1 MKTLV
6 FECCLFSRS
15 LTEISSPTHS
25 RTADAITSGSGRL
38 FFRSVPGKA
47 RVVGSVSPYILK
59 ARIVGFK
66 IPQKKVEL
74 SANFPQFFLLRTRKI
89 SHTDLIGL
97 AWISHTAHRT
107 QRVHIGKNISVI
119 FSMINM
125 EV

>member
-1 MKTLV
+1 MGENWRQTEKTK
-6 FECCLFSRS
+6 EMDD
-15 LTEISSPTHS
+15 I
-25 RTADAITSGSGRL
+25 
-38 FFRSVPGKA
+38 GKA
-47 RVVGSVSPYILK
+47 YILK

-66 IPQKKVEL
+66 IPQKIEL
-74 SANFPQFFLLRTRKI
+74 FTNFPHFFLLRTRKI
-89 SHTDLIGL
+89 SHTDLFGL

>member
-1 MKTLV
+1 MVADMAADMEVHMGLWDLK
-6 FECCLFSRS
+6 SR
-15 LTEISSPTHS
+15 
-25 RTADAITSGSGRL
+25 
-38 FFRSVPGKA
+38 K
-47 RVVGSVSPYILK
+47 
-59 ARIVGFK
+59 K
-66 IPQKKVEL
+66 IEL
-74 SANFPQFFLLRTRKI
+74 SANFPQFLLLRTRKI

>member
-1 MKTLV
+1 MK
-6 FECCLFSRS
+6 RS
-15 LTEISSPTHS
+15 QAGMQNLKIEMQHRGPKGN
-25 RTADAITSGSGRL
+25 DFKFITSICPHDSWKWQML
-38 FFRSVPGKA
+38 S
-47 RVVGSVSPYILK
+47 SYILK
-59 ARIVGFK
+59 ERIVGFK
-66 IPQKKVEL
+66 IPQKIEL
-74 SANFPQFFLLRTRKI
+74 SANFPHFFLLRTRKI